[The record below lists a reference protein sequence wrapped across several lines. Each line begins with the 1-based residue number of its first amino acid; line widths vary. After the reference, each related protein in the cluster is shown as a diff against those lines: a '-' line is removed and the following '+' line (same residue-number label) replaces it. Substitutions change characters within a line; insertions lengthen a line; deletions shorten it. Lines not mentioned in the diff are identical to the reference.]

1 MRCWA
6 APEARDLSWKLL
18 SRRRARY
25 WRSDSVLD
33 TGFVRCCRGAGGA
46 HDIARA
52 KRLAMEV
59 RRSDS
64 TLRRQGFVM
73 EIAVA
78 AVSLLI
84 GLACGYGAR
93 AWVSRWRRAVAERAA
108 AERRYRE
115 RQAAEREVIIDVPQS
130 QYLTLED
137 PRK

>member
-1 MRCWA
+1 
-6 APEARDLSWKLL
+6 
-18 SRRRARY
+18 
-25 WRSDSVLD
+25 
-33 TGFVRCCRGAGGA
+33 
-46 HDIARA
+46 
-52 KRLAMEV
+52 
-59 RRSDS
+59 
-64 TLRRQGFVM
+64 M

-78 AVSLLI
+78 TLSLLI

-93 AWVSRWRRAVAERAA
+93 AWVSRWHRAV